1 MSDSEFA
8 VRAELTP
15 EQAEEMLER
24 YRTKYPQ
31 AVKFWEQME
40 KDLKMNSDKL
50 YTMTEAILDETLKL
64 REQSAFNHASDA
76 ARREM
81 IREVL
86 HIWEERKIRNRFY
99 EIVTDEEL
107 GDFFDE
113 LQDCDL
119 SLQEVLEELNRKFEI
134 RRDA

>member
-1 MSDSEFA
+1 M
-8 VRAELTP
+8 TP
-15 EQAEEMLER
+15 ERLHAM
-24 YRTKYPQ
+24 
-31 AVKFWEQME
+31 
-40 KDLKMNSDKL
+40 S
-50 YTMTEAILDETLKL
+50 EAILDETLKL
-64 REQSAFNHASDA
+64 REQSAFNHASDV

-86 HIWEERKIRNRFY
+86 HIWEERGLRNRFY

-113 LQDCDL
+113 LQECDL
-119 SLQEVLEELNRKFEI
+119 CLQEVLEELNRKFEI